1 MRWFWL
7 IPVAIAY
14 GQQPPEAKVRAAMQP
29 AVERQRQAAR
39 KQSESPASPEAFFL
53 LPPFLLA
60 PPGALGSPWP
70 LAPDCPALGEPE
82 LKSLA
87 AEAAQAAGIKPE
99 WLLAVVA
106 RKSQGRPCAVS
117 PAGAAG
123 LMQLMPAA
131 IEELKV
137 ADALDPRQN
146 LAAGARLV
154 KQLLD
159 RNGGDLER
167 ALAAYDAGPLS
178 RPGPSSSPLPAENPA
193 SGDDK
198 NK

>member
-1 MRWFWL
+1 
-7 IPVAIAY
+7 
-14 GQQPPEAKVRAAMQP
+14 MQP
-29 AVERQRQAAR
+29 AVEQQRQASR
-39 KQSESPASPEAFFL
+39 KQSSAPASPDAFFL

-60 PPGALGSPWP
+60 PPGTLGAP
-70 LAPDCPALGEPE
+70 LPAAPGCSALGEGE

-87 AEAAQAAGIKPE
+87 GEAAQAAGIKPE
-99 WLLAVVA
+99 WLLAVISQ
-106 RKSQGRPCAVS
+106 KSEGRPCAVS

-131 IEELKV
+131 IEDLKV

-146 LAAGARLV
+146 LAAGARLL

-159 RNGGDLER
+159 RNGGDFER
-167 ALAAYDAGPLS
+167 ALAAYNALP
-178 RPGPSSSPLPAENPA
+178 PPPATAVPPPVPAENPA
-193 SGDDK
+193 SKDDK